1 MALLPLGED
10 SLFSGGLFAAA
21 SIGRVAAIFLAA
33 DGALTEHPTVQAM
46 LLLLG
51 CGLSAAISR
60 LLEGGLTWWWADWPP
75 WRLACSRSA
84 NRLLHQRRAE
94 GVSFAPAGGLYTSV
108 STNSSAFF
116 HPRSEFD
123 AFAAALPAAGGL
135 VALGGMSAFV
145 GEESAD
151 WRDGWGVWH
160 HRRGFT
166 RGAPCASLRRPSG
179 CFSS

>member
-1 MALLPLGED
+1 MPKHCETKQKK
-10 SLFSGGLFAAA
+10 A
-21 SIGRVAAIFLAA
+21 SPNGRAK
-33 DGALTEHPTVQAM
+33 VQASPNS
-46 LLLLG
+46 G
-51 CGLSAAISR
+51 ATGSECKSQVPYAFPFEASPNRRAKGDDSTN
-60 LLEGGLTWWWADWPP
+60 GG
-75 WRLACSRSA
+75 
-84 NRLLHQRRAE
+84 AE

-151 WRDGWGVWH
+151 WRDG
-160 HRRGFT
+160 
-166 RGAPCASLRRPSG
+166 
-179 CFSS
+179 